1 VACHCGNLGCLEA
14 MASGPAI
21 AKTLRALGHNVESNA
36 SVIELVREGNIDAIQ
51 AIRQAGRD
59 LGEVLTACV
68 SLMNPSVIVV
78 GGSMAAVGEH
88 IIAGVREII
97 YTRSMPL
104 ATSHLTIAASAAGA
118 EAAIL
123 GASLLAIHHA
133 LSPEN
138 IDKLSL

>member
-1 VACHCGNLGCLEA
+1 
-14 MASGPAI
+14 
-21 AKTLRALGHNVESNA
+21 VESNA
-36 SVIELVREGNIDAIQ
+36 SVIELVRKGNIDAIQ

-68 SLMNPSVIVV
+68 SLMNPAVIVV

-118 EAAIL
+118 NAAIL
-123 GASLLAIHHA
+123 GASLLAIHYA
-133 LSPEN
+133 LSPES
-138 IDKLSL
+138 IDRMAG